1 MPDVIKDYMRGKLTL
16 QEGQNLFDSELRGLE
31 VQKNLLH
38 VLDGLLMHRRI
49 FKELGYNYESEP
61 IRLFTDVCLN

>member
-1 MPDVIKDYMRGKLTL
+1 MPNVIKDYMRGKLTL

-38 VLDGLLMHRRI
+38 ILDGLLVHKRI
-49 FKELGYNYESEP
+49 FKELGYNDESEP
-61 IRLFTDVCLN
+61 FRLFTDVCLN